1 MKEVGMGDVAE
12 VGGKNASLGELIG
25 AVVKQGV
32 RVPEGF
38 IVTASAYKYVLDAN
52 ELVPF
57 IEETLN
63 GLDVNDI
70 VELRRRGKRIRDA
83 IRAAKL
89 PPDVAGALV
98 KAYQQMEK
106 QYGKN
111 VDVAV
116 RSSATAEDLPD
127 ASFAGQQETYLGIRG
142 AKDVTKAVLWTFASL
157 FNDRA
162 ISYRVEK
169 GFRHMDVALSVG
181 VQKMVRAGEGK
192 LGSSGVIFTL
202 DTDSGFKDV
211 VLVTAS
217 WGLGEVIVQGRVTPD
232 EYLVFKP
239 TLEKSPRPIIGKN
252 LGSKEEKMVYAKR
265 TNTLAGI
272 NPTKTIATTFEERS
286 SFVLT
291 DADILTLAKW
301 AVIIEK
307 HYSKRAGKWTPMD
320 IEWAKDGETG
330 KLFVVQ
336 ARPET
341 VQVKRDVAMF
351 KEYVLRGTTK
361 KVLVRGISVGHR
373 IVSGKAHVINHPSEA
388 ERFKKGEILVTKMTD
403 PDWGPIMK
411 RAAAIVTDSGGR
423 TSHAAIVSRELGI
436 PAIVGAQNATK
447 VLKTG
452 DVITVDVTG
461 SEGRIYPGQV
471 AFSVSQ
477 QNIAK
482 LPKTKT
488 KLSLN
493 IASPD
498 MAFEY
503 SFLPVQ
509 GVGLAREEFIIAS
522 AIGIHPLAILNFKTL
537 PREMKDAI
545 TDRTR
550 GWKDPR
556 DFYVDKLAYGIAK
569 IAAAFYPNQVIV
581 RFSDFKSNEYAGLLG
596 GDIYEPKEENPMIG
610 WRGASRY
617 YSPQFRGAF
626 ELEIKAFLKVR
637 NEMGLE
643 NTIPMVPFC
652 RTIEEAKKVL
662 ALMKEDG
669 LTPRSL
675 AKRGEK
681 SVKTI
686 MMCEIPSNV
695 ILADEFLKHFDGFSI
710 GSNDMTQLTLGL
722 DRDSGVIAKVGNE
735 NNAAVRKFIAQ
746 AIQACKRHKK
756 YSGICG
762 QGPSDLPDFA
772 EFLVREGIESVSL
785 NPDTVLKTLIRVA
798 KLEKKLKR

>member
-1 MKEVGMGDVAE
+1 
-12 VGGKNASLGELIG
+12 
-25 AVVKQGV
+25 
-32 RVPEGF
+32 
-38 IVTASAYKYVLDAN
+38 VLEAN
-52 ELVPF
+52 GLTPL
-57 IEETLN
+57 IEEELR

-70 VELRRRGKRIRDA
+70 VDLRRRGKRIRDE
-83 IRAAKL
+83 IRNATL
-89 PPDVAGALV
+89 PPDLAGALRD
-98 KAYQQMEK
+98 AYAKMEK
-106 QYGKN
+106 RYGKN

-142 AKDVTKAVLWTFASL
+142 AKDVQKSVLWTFASL

-162 ISYRVEK
+162 IAYRVEK
-169 GFRHMDVALSVG
+169 KFSHMDVALSVG
-181 VQKMVRAGEGK
+181 VQKMVRAGEGA
-192 LGSSGVIFTL
+192 SGVIFTL
-202 DTDSGFKDV
+202 DTESGFKDV
-211 VLVTAS
+211 VLITAS

-239 TLEKSPRPIIGKN
+239 TLETSPRPIIGKS
-252 LGSKEEKMVYAKR
+252 LGSKEEKMIYAKKAD
-265 TNTLAGI
+265 TLAGI
-272 NPTKTIATTFEERS
+272 NPTQTIPTTQKERGT
-286 SFVLT
+286 FVLS
-291 DADILTLAKW
+291 DADIVTLAKW
-301 AVIIEK
+301 AVEIEK
-307 HYSKRAGKWTPMD
+307 HYSKQRGTWTPMD

-361 KVLVRGISVGHR
+361 KVLSRGISVGHS
-373 IVSGKAHVINHPSEA
+373 IVSGKAHVIMHPSEA
-388 ERFKKGEILVTKMTD
+388 ENFKKGEVLITKMTD

-411 RAAAIVTDSGGR
+411 RAAAIVTESGGR

-436 PAIVGAQNATK
+436 PAIVGAAGATTAI
-447 VLKTG
+447 KTG
-452 DVITVDVTG
+452 DVVTVDVTG

-471 AFSVSQ
+471 RFSVST

-503 SFLPVQ
+503 SFLPVE

-522 AIGIHPLAILNFKTL
+522 SIGIHPLAILNIKKI
-537 PREMKDAI
+537 PAEMRSEI
-545 TDRTR
+545 LDRTR

-581 RFSDFKSNEYAGLLG
+581 RFSDFKSNEYAGLIG

-617 YSPQFRGAF
+617 YSPQFRPAF
-626 ELEIKAFLKVR
+626 ELECRAFLKVR
-637 NEMGLE
+637 NEMGLT

-652 RTIEEAKKVL
+652 RTIDEAKKVL

-669 LTPRSL
+669 LVPRSL
-675 AKRGEK
+675 SKDGK
-681 SVKTI
+681 GVKTI

-695 ILADEFLKHFDGFSI
+695 VLAEEFLKYFDGFSI

-735 NNAAVRKFIAQ
+735 NNAAVRSVIAQ
-746 AIQACKRHKK
+746 AIRACKKMKK